1 MLMFLFSQGRE
12 DFLFPYIS
20 NAMVLFSYLNV
31 IIYNA
36 FGVIYVFAEVFFKWL
51 KYNKDPSAILV
62 WLWFDVLCSSP
73 SWFLESHNKIA

>member
-20 NAMVLFSYLNV
+20 NAMILFSYLNV

-36 FGVIYVFAEVFFKWL
+36 FGVIYVFAEVL
-51 KYNKDPSAILV
+51 SD
-62 WLWFDVLCSSP
+62 
-73 SWFLESHNKIA
+73 